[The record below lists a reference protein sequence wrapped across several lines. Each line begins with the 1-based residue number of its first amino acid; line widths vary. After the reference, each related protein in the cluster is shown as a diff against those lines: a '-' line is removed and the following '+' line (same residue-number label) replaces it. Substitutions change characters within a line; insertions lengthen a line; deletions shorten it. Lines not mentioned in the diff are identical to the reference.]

1 MKKIVKMISR
11 KKNWHIIYVFADIFT
26 EIILYLQV
34 PCRPQTCSHLQCFD
48 AATFLQMNERKPTWN
63 CPVCDSKAN
72 YNDLL
77 IDGYFQEVLESKDLP
92 EEENEIILEQDGSW
106 KPVPKEDREKEAEEK
121 RKKAE
126 EKDVECVG
134 K

>member
-1 MKKIVKMISR
+1 MG
-11 KKNWHIIYVFADIFT
+11 
-26 EIILYLQV
+26 
-34 PCRPQTCSHLQCFD
+34 
-48 AATFLQMNERKPTWN
+48 
-63 CPVCDSKAN
+63 N

-126 EKDVECVG
+126 EKDVECVDLSDDDEPLPPRPPG
-134 K
+134 SAPVAQPPLPPMINQAAPPP

>member
-1 MKKIVKMISR
+1 
-11 KKNWHIIYVFADIFT
+11 
-26 EIILYLQV
+26 
-34 PCRPQTCSHLQCFD
+34 
-48 AATFLQMNERKPTWN
+48 MNERKPTWN

-126 EKDVECVG
+126 EKEVDCIG
-134 K
+134 KIYE

>member
-1 MKKIVKMISR
+1 
-11 KKNWHIIYVFADIFT
+11 
-26 EIILYLQV
+26 
-34 PCRPQTCSHLQCFD
+34 
-48 AATFLQMNERKPTWN
+48 MNERKPTWN
-63 CPVCDSKAN
+63 CPVCDSKAM

-134 K
+134 M